1 MSGTSGSLYG
11 PLFYNISWTII
22 GSLFILAAVAIV
34 GAIFYVTRK
43 KQVKSLSTLRVE
55 QPKILDMDALKKK
68 YLGLID
74 QAERSY
80 QDHRIKA
87 SVAHQHFSLIVRLFY
102 GEALGFRADI
112 MTLDD
117 LKRSSY
123 TQLIKTIEKLYPDEF
138 DTLEKGSVKDA
149 AANARQLVEDL

>member
-1 MSGTSGSLYG
+1 MSDTSGTLYE
-11 PLFYNISWTII
+11 PLYYNISWTII
-22 GSLFILAAVAIV
+22 GVAFILMALAII
-34 GAIFYVTRK
+34 GAILYATRK
-43 KQVKSLSTLRVE
+43 KQIKSLGTLKVE

-80 QDHRIKA
+80 LDHRIKA

-117 LKRSSY
+117 LKRSTY

-149 AANARQLVEDL
+149 AENARKLVEDL